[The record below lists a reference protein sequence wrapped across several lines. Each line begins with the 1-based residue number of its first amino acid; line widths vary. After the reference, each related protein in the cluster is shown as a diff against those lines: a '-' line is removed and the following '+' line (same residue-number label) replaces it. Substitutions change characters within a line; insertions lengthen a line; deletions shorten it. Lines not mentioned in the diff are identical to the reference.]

1 MTKGFVL
8 RNDHSLVRCLHGA
21 GQIVSKC
28 ESVGCPAL
36 RPLGIGPGPGVG
48 QVVAGVQVSAWSVP
62 STYQSAGPLGD
73 CGADSN
79 KSML

>member
-1 MTKGFVL
+1 MIIHSFVAFMAPARL
-8 RNDHSLVRCLHGA
+8 FRNVR
-21 GQIVSKC
+21 VS
-28 ESVGCPAL
+28 GCPAL